1 MVKEGSGY
9 EEKDL
14 PIHISLCLAQPTLKT
29 ISLRNLYICERS
41 KLRAQLLGQPQIV
54 KNAVTT
60 YEKTMQ
66 DIRKVFAALSDGELD
81 AQTLILQEEK
91 LTLIDAKLSLIA
103 KENKPEEN

>member
-1 MVKEGSGY
+1 M
-9 EEKDL
+9 

-60 YEKTMQ
+60 YDKTIQ
-66 DIRKVFAALSDGELD
+66 DIRKVFAAISDGELD

-103 KENKPEEN
+103 KENKQPEETTSDK